1 MTDFY
6 LTLPSNSSMSYY
18 PGNTL
23 SDFTTR
29 LPNPISLTGDWE
41 VGLVEIQYPHNWF
54 NVPSEESARTFRL
67 RCRINDETNSHIFR
81 IADGYYPTIQ
91 SLLEGIQLKANR
103 LSTYRIQLSF
113 IELRQKVSMDVNNC
127 KLTVPPHIRRMLG
140 MSSFTTLSSS
150 QTIGDSA
157 VDMQPVDSL
166 YVYCDVIEPRVV
178 GDSQTPLLRIVPA
191 KGKYGELITQTYENI
206 HYIRVQTK
214 TFQTI
219 EINIRERTGSK
230 VPFESGTLNVTL
242 HFRQRKR
249 FSTLW

>member
-1 MTDFY
+1 MPASKSFDKIMTDFY
-6 LTLPSNSSMSYY
+6 LILPSNSSMFYY
-18 PGNTL
+18 PENTL

-67 RCRINDETNSHIFR
+67 RCRINDKTNSHTFR
-81 IADGYYPTIQ
+81 IPDGYYPTIQ
-91 SLLEGIQLKANR
+91 SLLEAIQSKANR
-103 LSTYRIQLSF
+103 LSTNSIQLNFS
-113 IELRQKVSMDVNNC
+113 ELRQKVSMDVNNC

-140 MSSFTTLSSS
+140 MSSFTTVSSS

-157 VDMQPVDSL
+157 VDMQPVNSL

-206 HYIRVQTK
+206 HYVRVQTK
-214 TFQTI
+214 TFQTGWCSC
-219 EINIRERTGSK
+219 EN
-230 VPFESGTLNVTL
+230 
-242 HFRQRKR
+242 QRYIS
-249 FSTLW
+249 FCA